1 MSYTDT
7 DPIAEQLR
15 KFKRANKEAREIRAR
30 RRNYASAE
38 TYRNFLE
45 GQPLQ
50 PILPQTNRPTS
61 SKGLPE
67 FHFVDVVDISGSMSS
82 GGRIKAANK
91 GVKSNLESLKKTN
104 PDDLYTLTT
113 FHTYV
118 NVGTTTPVKL
128 SNAIQFHPKN
138 LTALCSAVCQT
149 IDKVRGTAKKT
160 IIRVYTDGGE
170 NHSDPKDIRRI
181 ASLIQEVKSEGIT
194 VSYFGTDDDRSDAV
208 TVLGIDE
215 TNTTVYDGSAKG
227 YEMALVETQTAT
239 DQFVAKARAGKDV
252 SEGFYVFDM

>member
-1 MSYTDT
+1 MPYQDTDT
-7 DPIAEQLR
+7 IAEQLR
-15 KFKRANKEAREIRAR
+15 KYRRANKAARKIRAKR
-30 RRNYASAE
+30 RGYKSRKAYLK
-38 TYRNFLE
+38 FLE
-45 GQPLQ
+45 GHSPQ
-50 PILPQTNRPTS
+50 PILPKTNQPTIS
-61 SKGLPE
+61 NGLPE

-118 NVGTTTPVKL
+118 NVGATTPVKL
-128 SNAIQFHPKN
+128 SNFTYLVAKD

-181 ASLIQEVKSEGIT
+181 VSLILEVKSEGIT
-194 VSYFGTDDDRSDAV
+194 VSYLGTDDDRSDAV

-215 TNTTVYDGSAKG
+215 TNTTVYDGSAQG
-227 YEMALVETQTAT
+227 YEMALVETKTAT